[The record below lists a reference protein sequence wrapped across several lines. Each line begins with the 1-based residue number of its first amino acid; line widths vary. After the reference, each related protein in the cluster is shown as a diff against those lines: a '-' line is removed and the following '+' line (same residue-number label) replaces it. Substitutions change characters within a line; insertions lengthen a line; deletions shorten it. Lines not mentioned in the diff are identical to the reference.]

1 MTAKD
6 LLHHVFPWE
15 VTTGVERVEPADDD
29 GAHDGGDTAKAA

>member
-15 VTTGVERVEPADDD
+15 VTTGVERVESADTD
-29 GAHDGGDTAKAA
+29 GEHDGGDTAKAA

>member
-15 VTTGVERVEPADDD
+15 VTTGVERVDDVDAEATDAD
-29 GAHDGGDTAKAA
+29 TTEAA